1 MFDELQRAGR
11 IPFLQ
16 LVLKV
21 PQFAHP
27 VDGFLVD
34 VDATALNSDL
44 FAFEDDFLP
53 DLIFVR
59 SHHFATITTSPPM
72 ANALSKRSEHRLG
85 MLA

>member
-11 IPFLQ
+11 IPFLK

-21 PQFAHP
+21 PQFAHL
-27 VDGFLVD
+27 VDGLLVD
-34 VDATALNSDL
+34 IDANALNNDFL
-44 FAFEDDFLP
+44 TLEDDFLP
-53 DLIFVR
+53 DLVFVR

-85 MLA
+85 MLQ

>member
-11 IPFLQ
+11 EPFLQ
-16 LVLKV
+16 LFLKV
-21 PQFAHP
+21 PQLTHL
-27 VDGFLVD
+27 VEWFLVD
-34 VDATALNSDL
+34 VEANALNNDFFSV
-44 FAFEDDFLP
+44 EDDFLP
-53 DLIFVR
+53 DLVFVR

>member
-21 PQFAHP
+21 PQFTHL

-34 VDATALNSDL
+34 IDANALNNDFL
-44 FAFEDDFLP
+44 ALEDDFLP
-53 DLIFVR
+53 DLVFVR

>member
-34 VDATALNSDL
+34 IDANALNTDFL
-44 FAFEDDFLP
+44 ALEDDFLP
-53 DLIFVR
+53 DLVFVR
-59 SHHFATITTSPPM
+59 SHHLMTS
-72 ANALSKRSEHRLG
+72 
-85 MLA
+85 